1 MKLKV
6 QCFKNLKTGYC
17 LFFYTFNKLNIYIY
31 IFIYYNI
38 IRVDKWVINMGTA
51 VGDGL
56 SASEYSSLQSKISSL
71 RSSVETAGSQMNST
85 AESSYNGLD
94 SVKFG
99 SWADDVASNLNNYCT
114 AVKEGMRE
122 IGTDYAGG
130 NFINLKLSLTDLETA
145 LGQCAK
151 YASNIATQKN
161 KYNSAKSEAKKAR
174 ILELINA
181 ETRNLSTCVAFCN
194 DRIAFAEGVVF
205 TGTVTY
211 TPGGV
216 SGLEDTAAL
225 QAEIE
230 GMGDNDPIDK
240 QAAMDKFSEDLA
252 QMEINDS
259 MIVYDTDGTECL
271 LVKHGDGALRI
282 TRNDGS
288 DYCYG
293 VFGGYDT
300 LTRFTQYN
308 PTEVE

>member
-1 MKLKV
+1 
-6 QCFKNLKTGYC
+6 
-17 LFFYTFNKLNIYIY
+17 
-31 IFIYYNI
+31 
-38 IRVDKWVINMGTA
+38 MGTA

-194 DRIAFAEGVVF
+194 DRIAFAEAVVF
-205 TGTVTY
+205 NGTATY

-216 SGLEDTAAL
+216 SGLEDTSTL
-225 QAEIE
+225 SSEID
-230 GMGDNDPIDK
+230 GMTDDDIQSK
-240 QAAMDKFSEDLA
+240 LA
-252 QMEINDS
+252 QASSGSPSTWQRETVFTTPNDKTIAYVATVDGQKISFSTTKDGQVLHYDVVIDGEVHFYDASGKEITSQERQTIRDN
-259 MIVYDTDGTECL
+259 
-271 LVKHGDGALRI
+271 
-282 TRNDGS
+282 
-288 DYCYG
+288 
-293 VFGGYDT
+293 
-300 LTRFTQYN
+300 YN
-308 PTEVE
+308 NSH